1 MSFKSIYQ
9 INQEMYLDQLYMC
22 MFQIHINNDIS
33 FEKAWL
39 RNFFG
44 RLLRAFSTANHEAII
59 TLKMSIL
66 IRLRQEKLLDEA
78 IVESAS
84 QAQRLENLQHV

>member
-1 MSFKSIYQ
+1 MIF
-9 INQEMYLDQLYMC
+9 
-22 MFQIHINNDIS
+22 H
-33 FEKAWL
+33 L
-39 RNFFG
+39 RKHDWETFLEGCWERF
-44 RLLRAFSTANHEAII
+44 LLQTEIHEAII

-78 IVESAS
+78 IVESAG

>member
-1 MSFKSIYQ
+1 MSFKSIYH

-33 FEKAWL
+33 FERAWL

-44 RLLRAFSTANHEAII
+44 RLLRAFSTAIWDPWSNYYIENVYFDKV
-59 TLKMSIL
+59 TTGKTV
-66 IRLRQEKLLDEA
+66 LDEA
-78 IVESAS
+78 IVESAHS
-84 QAQRLENLQHV
+84 V